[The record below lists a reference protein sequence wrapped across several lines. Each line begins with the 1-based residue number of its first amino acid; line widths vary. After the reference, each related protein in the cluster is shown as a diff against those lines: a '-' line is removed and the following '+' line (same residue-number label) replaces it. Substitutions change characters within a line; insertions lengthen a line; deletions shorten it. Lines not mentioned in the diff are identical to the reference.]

1 MCLKVKKVPEF
12 REAIYWFEELN
23 CLTTE
28 QRIVVNNF
36 IQLFD
41 YEKVISKQDIKEL
54 YDVVSVFYHH
64 SDIDFKQSMLG
75 VFIRSSLLNILEDSL
90 DVELTGIAT
99 RKRKSSSK
107 KDEINEW
114 LESIQDD
121 YEQISNNKEE
131 K

>member
-1 MCLKVKKVPEF
+1 MSLKVKKVPEF

-28 QRIVVNNF
+28 QRIVVNSF

-54 YDVVSVFYHH
+54 YDVVSVVYHH
-64 SDIDFKQSMLG
+64 SHIDFKQSMLG

-90 DVELTGIAT
+90 DLELTGIAKRT
-99 RKRKSSSK
+99 RRKSSE

-114 LESIQDD
+114 VESMQNDF
-121 YEQISNNKEE
+121 ETISNNKDD

>member
-1 MCLKVKKVPEF
+1 MSLKVKKVPEF

-28 QRIVVNNF
+28 QRIVVNSF

-54 YDVVSVFYHH
+54 YDVVSVVYHH

-90 DVELTGIAT
+90 DVELTGIAKRT
-99 RKRKSSSK
+99 RRKSSE

-114 LESIQDD
+114 VESMQNDF
-121 YEQISNNKEE
+121 ETISNNKDD